1 MAVMLD
7 VDNLIVRYG
16 EAVILENLTF
26 SLEEGEWLMIV
37 GPNGA
42 GKSTTISAITQS
54 VPYTGTVRFEGEDL
68 RTKKSMEVA
77 QCIGVLM
84 QKHSA
89 EFAFRSGISERME
102 NFSPPFLSAY
112 TTERSI
118 QSSDMMKLET
128 IAIRRS
134 GQSNGI

>member
-1 MAVMLD
+1 MLD
-7 VDNLIVRYG
+7 VDNLTVRYG

-68 RTKKSMEVA
+68 RTKKSMV
-77 QCIGVLM
+77 
-84 QKHSA
+84 K
-89 EFAFRSGISERME
+89 
-102 NFSPPFLSAY
+102 
-112 TTERSI
+112 
-118 QSSDMMKLET
+118 
-128 IAIRRS
+128 
-134 GQSNGI
+134 